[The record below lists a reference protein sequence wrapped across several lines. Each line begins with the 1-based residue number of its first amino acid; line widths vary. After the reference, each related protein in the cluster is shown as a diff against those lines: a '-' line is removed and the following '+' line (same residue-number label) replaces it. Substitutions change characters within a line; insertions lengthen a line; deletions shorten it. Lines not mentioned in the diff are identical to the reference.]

1 MSIDESFT
9 DILDK
14 ESPSLFEL
22 RVELCRLDGKL
33 FWCWDEPYVLDE
45 YPVWLWDTV
54 VDSPDWL
61 PSLWYELE
69 LDWLTLAEYAPGA
82 CESLW

>member
-33 FWCWDEPYVLDE
+33 F
-45 YPVWLWDTV
+45 
-54 VDSPDWL
+54 
-61 PSLWYELE
+61 
-69 LDWLTLAEYAPGA
+69 
-82 CESLW
+82 